1 MPKTSPHSEAPIDS
15 IAAALPLPS
24 SSTFQLTWPAG
35 EEPLVHSIP
44 SAPQGSIELAQHP
57 STSPNII
64 NPFFDQVPL
73 EYVAEPM
80 AGSSKVTTPVD
91 EGGPTSALVLG
102 DGSLHD
108 DPNHPNQQS
117 KRPAHPPRF
126 ARASSTPL
134 PAQLKHLRHP
144 SRRNVVESPSPT
156 PVVVAT
162 KKSLPPP
169 PAHAQIAE
177 LALELADSVQTV
189 IQTLIQVSPPHL
201 LDPAKEQLSGCTLQ
215 IPTTSVSALL
225 TTMKNL
231 NYMSANLSSLSTPE
245 KTPPLETVTE
255 EDLHVVSEIKSL
267 DMAPLTGDGE
277 EILVSNP
284 KTLAFDDFDIGEALQ
299 SVGDVL
305 SGISASAGVD
315 LVLYHAD
322 VGMKHVNVRG
332 DECGILYSIS
342 YVIRQIIAVAQPR
355 DEIEIGLYV
364 SSPTGARLNR
374 EYSSSGANGVPPSPP
389 PPAEYEEPL
398 VCTLEITHRFA
409 SPNPAPSDAAQPPLA
424 STSIQ
429 ERRQPDLN
437 TAILQNT
444 LRHVR
449 ATLQADVTPSSGAPI
464 PNSRTYELSVLLS
477 PGPAGSPTG
486 YPLSEEEMRA
496 RQPFHDLKVASEPTL
511 DELASFVAADG
522 GLKGK
527 KAIFHASER
536 SSFAHH
542 LTSYLTAWGMDV
554 SHVPIESGACPA
566 LVGEGE
572 SSTAA
577 SSVAGDGVETP
588 AEADSP
594 SSRASRSRAGSDA
607 DVKTGTPKVG
617 TPKSETPKTGTPKSE
632 SPESSSTPASVKGAA
647 PSIGLSTA
655 EGLLRQPELV
665 ELAGTSFIIIDDD
678 VNVLRRRLAQIRK
691 TAEAKFRPQTLPQ
704 TIGNLRKRPG
714 LQHRPRSSPSIRMAT
729 NQTQPSIPGT
739 IEESQSENEETVTKI
754 LEFDPLQVVILH
766 FTSLSN
772 YKVVQDTIYASVY
785 AAPSD
790 QGFTTYA
797 GGFTSYPMGDLIPE
811 VMVIPKP
818 AGPRRFLT
826 ALHTAVQKP
835 FIDPFFAPIATTPM
849 SPNAQYRVS
858 PWGLPFAGGSALPT
872 PHGTSPASAS
882 GAGAA
887 GVLAGSRILAGRQH
901 SSGSTGSATG
911 SGASNS
917 SRLPTLANALSSESR
932 KSPKG
937 HPAEQQMQQQQQ
949 QAQANI
955 VGGVAAQT
963 HIPSMTIPIVPM
975 TYTGQTHMYTPHP
988 PSPLSRDAVEYF
1000 SVNAAATQIG
1010 DSTGV
1015 LVHSPDGRPAGI
1027 FFQPQQQSRE
1037 GRRTNS
1043 SNSSVD
1049 QQGGHGPGGRPQAR
1063 PQPGSFMGLDA
1074 ALASVSPVVTPGAAY
1089 PPTGRFRGSP
1099 LDTSALPTPTTPGR
1113 GPLSARRSTAGEDP
1127 GRPPL
1132 ARSPSSRAAVPLAQ
1146 INGVPR
1152 RKTSNTG
1159 SDGGTGGG
1167 KGALDRPRPLQVD
1180 STGSAGS
1187 VTGQNI
1193 RPPLVDSPRT
1203 SPGGSASGMMKKV
1216 GRRST
1221 GERAS
1226 PAVKKVKAGGDGSI
1240 VPPINVLIVEDN
1252 PINQTILSTFMKR
1265 KKINYGTAKNGQEAV
1280 DKWRAGN
1287 YHLILMDIQMPVKD
1301 GIEATKD
1308 IRTLEKERNSS
1319 ISPSTPPSELQEAAK
1334 ATNVPH
1340 SPYRSSVIIVAL
1352 TASSQKSDR
1361 VAALAAGCNDFL
1373 TKPVSMNWLNTKI
1386 IEWGSIKALEMFQD
1400 PATARLFNAQNAKA
1414 KVIASQL
1421 KLPPSRNPSPA
1432 PADIPDS
1439 AVVHPTL
1446 TVQAPS
1452 TPDLPIVGK
1461 SEVAQPL
1468 PASQPEPKDAASP
1481 SPPFSPRSISSE
1493 LSGDD
1498 ALKKH
1503 VQAITEEEARR
1514 RDAAAHARPV
1524 ILGEGALSSENSSNS
1539 IESVLR
1545 GIPPIA
1551 EDAFTPDTPPLA
1563 DAQKPAVPMAP
1574 PSAPPTEP
1582 SVPATEPPAVKDR
1595 PAYP

>member
-1 MPKTSPHSEAPIDS
+1 MPKTSPNAEAPIDG
-15 IAAALPLPS
+15 ITAALPLPS

-35 EEPLVHSIP
+35 EEPPVHSIP
-44 SAPQGSIELAQHP
+44 TASQAAIELAQQ
-57 STSPNII
+57 TSSPPNI
-64 NPFFDQVPL
+64 NPFFDPVPMS
-73 EYVAEPM
+73 EVDYVAE
-80 AGSSKVTTPVD
+80 AQASSKVSTPIDEAGPIVD
-91 EGGPTSALVLG
+91 GVN
-102 DGSLHD
+102 D
-108 DPNHPNQQS
+108 DPNHPNQPP
-117 KRPAHPPRF
+117 KRPTHLPRF
-126 ARASSTPL
+126 SRASSTPL
-134 PAQLKHLRHP
+134 PAQLKHLHHP
-144 SRRNVVESPSPT
+144 SRRNFDESPAPS
-156 PVVVAT
+156 PVVVAM

-169 PAHAQIAE
+169 PPAHPQIAE

-231 NYMSANLSSLSTPE
+231 NYMSANLSTLSSPE
-245 KTPPLETVTE
+245 KTPPLKTVTE

-267 DMAPLTGDGE
+267 DMGLITGDGE

-284 KTLAFDDFDIGEALQ
+284 KTLAFDEFDIGEALQ

-374 EYSSSGANGVPPSPP
+374 EYSSGGGVGVPPSPTP
-389 PPAEYEEPL
+389 STDPEEPL

-409 SPNPAPSDAAQPPLA
+409 SPNPVPCDGTLQPPPPPQF
-424 STSIQ
+424 IH
-429 ERRQPDLN
+429 ERRQPELN

-449 ATLQADVTPSSGAPI
+449 ATLQTDVTPSSGAQI

-477 PGPAGSPTG
+477 PGPAGTPPG
-486 YPLSEEEMRA
+486 YPLSEEEIKA
-496 RQPFHDLKVASEPTL
+496 RQPFHDFKVASEPTL

-527 KAIFHASER
+527 KAVFHASER

-554 SHVPIESGACPA
+554 SHVPIESGSCPA
-566 LVGEGE
+566 LAGEGE
-572 SSTAA
+572 SSTAT
-577 SSVAGDGVETP
+577 SSVAGDAVDGVVETES
-588 AEADSP
+588 A
-594 SSRASRSRAGSDA
+594 SSKSSRSRAGSD
-607 DVKTGTPKVG
+607 VEVKVG
-617 TPKSETPKTGTPKSE
+617 TPKTGTPKSE
-632 SPESSSTPASVKGAA
+632 TPKSESPESSASSTKARQLDALAMEPITS
-647 PSIGLSTA
+647 
-655 EGLLRQPELV
+655 EGLLQQPGMA
-665 ELAGTSFIIIDDD
+665 ELAGTNFIIIDDD
-678 VNVLRRRLAQIRK
+678 VNVLRRRLGQIRK
-691 TAEAKFRPQTLPQ
+691 AAIAKFRPQTLPQ
-704 TIGNLRKRPG
+704 TIGSLRKRPG

-729 NQTQPSIPGT
+729 TQPSIPGT
-739 IEESQSENEETVTKI
+739 IEEGHSETEESTNKTVD
-754 LEFDPLQVVILH
+754 FDPLQVVILH

-772 YKVVQDTIYASVY
+772 YKVVQDTIYASVF
-785 AAPSD
+785 AASD
-790 QGFTTYA
+790 NNMTTYSGA
-797 GGFTSYPMGDLIPE
+797 YSPYPMGEMIPE
-811 VMVIPKP
+811 VLVIPKP

-849 SPNAQYRVS
+849 SPTAQFRVS
-858 PWGLPFAGGSALPT
+858 PWGLPLGGTPSIMST
-872 PHGTSPASAS
+872 PHGLAPALAANAVAAAAAAAAGAGTPAS
-882 GAGAA
+882 
-887 GVLAGSRILAGRQH
+887 RIVTGRQH
-901 SSGSTGSATG
+901 SSGSTGSAGG
-911 SGASNS
+911 SVTSSS
-917 SRLPTLANALSSESR
+917 SRLPTLGSTASGDR
-932 KSPKG
+932 RSPKG
-937 HPAEQQMQQQQQ
+937 HPAEQQILQQQQQ
-949 QAQANI
+949 QIN
-955 VGGVAAQT
+955 AAIAGAGTQSL
-963 HIPSMTIPIVPM
+963 HSVVPVVPM
-975 TYTGQTHMYTPHP
+975 TYTGQPHMYTPHP

-1037 GRRTNS
+1037 GRRSN
-1043 SNSSVD
+1043 SNSSSAE
-1049 QQGGHGPGGRPQAR
+1049 QQSGLGVGGRPQVR
-1063 PQPGSFMGLDA
+1063 PQPASFMGLDA
-1074 ALASVSPVVTPGAAY
+1074 ALANVSPVVTPGGVFP
-1089 PPTGRFRGSP
+1089 PPTRFRGSP
-1099 LDTSALPTPTTPGR
+1099 ADTNALPSPTTPVR
-1113 GPLSARRSTAGEDP
+1113 GLVAVRRSTGGGEDP

-1132 ARSPSSRAAVPLAQ
+1132 ARNLSSRAGVPLAPV
-1146 INGVPR
+1146 NGVPR

-1159 SDGGTGGG
+1159 SDGGTGGA
-1167 KGALDRPRPLQVD
+1167 KVTPDRPRPLQIE
-1180 STGSAGS
+1180 SAGAA
-1187 VTGQNI
+1187 VAPAQNN
-1193 RPPLVDSPRT
+1193 RPSLVESPRSSSNGS
-1203 SPGGSASGMMKKV
+1203 SPGLPRKV

-1221 GERAS
+1221 GERPS
-1226 PAVKKVKAGGDGSI
+1226 LVSGKKVKSSGDGSI

-1265 KKINYGTAKNGQEAV
+1265 KKINYGTAKNGQEAI
-1280 DKWRAGN
+1280 DKWRSGN
-1287 YHLILMDIQMPVKD
+1287 YHLILMDIMMPVKD
-1301 GIEATKD
+1301 GIEATKE
-1308 IRTLEKERNSS
+1308 IRGLEKERNST

-1352 TASSQKSDR
+1352 TASEQKSDR

-1400 PATARLFNAQNAKA
+1400 PATARLFNAQNAKT
-1414 KVIASQL
+1414 KIVASQL

-1432 PADIPDS
+1432 PADAPEPAIVRP
-1439 AVVHPTL
+1439 VL
-1446 TVQAPS
+1446 TFQAPS
-1452 TPDLPIVGK
+1452 TPDLPTT
-1461 SEVAQPL
+1461 SNPDVAPPL
-1468 PASQPEPKDAASP
+1468 QAPEPEPQETTLST
-1481 SPPFSPRSISSE
+1481 PPISPRSAASE
-1493 LSGDD
+1493 LSGEE

-1503 VQAITEEEARR
+1503 VQAINEEEARR
-1514 RDAAAHARPV
+1514 RDATAHARPV
-1524 ILGEGALSSENSSNS
+1524 ILGEGGISSENSSTS

-1551 EDAFTPDTPPLA
+1551 EDATTPETPPSSTEI
-1563 DAQKPAVPMAP
+1563 QTPAVPMAP
-1574 PSAPPTEP
+1574 PSGPPE
-1582 SVPATEPPAVKDR
+1582 SVVIEQR